1 MQSERI
7 IKIGQYMQK
16 LLQTKSGP
24 FGEMDELT
32 GPDSNGPQN
41 NNSWKMQDLVNDRP
55 GHIKGCNKDT
65 V

>member
-1 MQSERI
+1 
-7 IKIGQYMQK
+7 MQK